1 MVKKASA
8 KAIGVGLIGCGN
20 ISSIYLTNIPYS
32 PDLELRAVA
41 DMRPE
46 VAEAQ
51 GKKFSVEALPV
62 DALLARDDIG
72 IVVNL
77 TIPAAHSAVS
87 LAALAAGKNV
97 FSEKPLA
104 TDLALG
110 RRVIEEAEARGLMIA
125 SLPIRI
131 RHH

>member
-1 MVKKASA
+1 MVKRASV
-8 KAIGVGLIGCGN
+8 KEVGVGLIGCGN
-20 ISSIYLTNIPYS
+20 ISSIYLTNIPNA
-32 PDLELRAVA
+32 PGLKLRAVA

-51 GKKFSVEALPV
+51 GKKFGIEALPV

-104 TDLALG
+104 
-110 RRVIEEAEARGLMIA
+110 
-125 SLPIRI
+125 
-131 RHH
+131 